1 MKAQL
6 ETELSESKKND
17 TPLLAKITRT
27 SRQSENLFLCSSIC
41 QCFKVLF
48 RSRLKLIFDLILIKP
63 SKGKY
68 NLKEE
73 IIRIM

>member
-27 SRQSENLFLCSSIC
+27 SRQPENLFH
-41 QCFKVLF
+41 LF
-48 RSRLKLIFDLILIKP
+48 FHLSVF
-63 SKGKY
+63 
-68 NLKEE
+68 
-73 IIRIM
+73 